1 MSVTRYVA
9 EMTRQIRL
17 FSKSLPSM
25 MIVSVITLA
34 VLGLT
39 AWIWFDQT
47 SLAQNQSNRERVETE
62 LVTIRPTGFEPAE
75 ISRVQGRFL
84 LAVDNRAGLE
94 EVTLRLDRVAG
105 NRLRDVKVPRR
116 KLDWREFVDL
126 TPGRYVLSEA
136 AHPEWNCTIT
146 ITSK

>member
-146 ITSK
+146 ITPK